1 MSFGFSISDFAF
13 CAQVCYDLY
22 HALKEASRE
31 CEAFAQEIL
40 HLQSLLQAL
49 SNDMKHVSE
58 QPDGLAALASRRSM
72 LSEHGSRCI
81 ELLVA
86 DIAGQKDFLKA
97 SDQIDS
103 YKYLSGTDA
112 TAMEYFIYRSE
123 RFALRQRFSQA
134 KFARKIP
141 RLREAVASIVSK
153 LTLEIVILNR
163 YGYMSKTS
171 YDVKKHVTS

>member
-1 MSFGFSISDFAF
+1 MSFGFSISDFAL
-13 CAQVCYDLY
+13 CAQVCHGIYR
-22 HALKEASRE
+22 ALKEASRE
-31 CEAFAQEIL
+31 CEAFAQEVL
-40 HLQSLLQAL
+40 HLHSLLQAL
-49 SNDMKHVSE
+49 SNDIEHVSE
-58 QPDGLAALASRRSM
+58 QPDGLAALAGRRSM

-103 YKYLSGTDA
+103 PKYLSRTDVM
-112 TAMEYFIYRSE
+112 AMEYFLFRSE
-123 RFALRQRFSQA
+123 RFGLRQRFSQA
-134 KFARKIP
+134 KFARNIP

-153 LTLEIVILNR
+153 LTLEIVILSR

-171 YDVKKHVTS
+171 YNIKKRVTS